1 MIRPQRLELPWQ
13 EPQALAQQLA
23 HAYGEEGLVWLD
35 GDGSNLGRWA
45 TLAVACLLYTSPSPR
60 DTERSRMPSSA

>member
-13 EPQALAQQLA
+13 EPQALAHQLA

-45 TLAVACLLYTSPSPR
+45 TLAVEP
-60 DTERSRMPSSA
+60 